1 MEKFYLRVYYGN
13 NYQDIDV
20 IAEDYE
26 NTDGQLIFMDNDG
39 NITCSYPSNMTAI
52 MQIEEINDPFE

>member
-20 IAEDYE
+20 IAYEYE
-26 NTDGQLIFMDNDG
+26 NTDGQLIFMNTDG
-39 NITCSYPSNMTAI
+39 DITCSYPSNMTAI

>member
-1 MEKFYLRVYYGN
+1 MQKFYLRVYYGN

-26 NTDGQLIFMDNDG
+26 NTDGQLIFMDNNG